1 MAQCHIKKGNWKRAG
16 ETADE
21 VCQTHILLSSLA
33 HGSYAEQALRLN
45 PKNYKA
51 MFRKARALK
60 EQGYFEKAEKTLEE
74 LIKDGDPNGM
84 SSYLRRH
91 VSGGDPSVL

>member
-1 MAQCHIKKGNWKRAG
+1 
-16 ETADE
+16 
-21 VCQTHILLSSLA
+21 
-33 HGSYAEQALRLN
+33 
-45 PKNYKA
+45 

-60 EQGYFEKAEKTLEE
+60 EQGYFEKAEKILEE